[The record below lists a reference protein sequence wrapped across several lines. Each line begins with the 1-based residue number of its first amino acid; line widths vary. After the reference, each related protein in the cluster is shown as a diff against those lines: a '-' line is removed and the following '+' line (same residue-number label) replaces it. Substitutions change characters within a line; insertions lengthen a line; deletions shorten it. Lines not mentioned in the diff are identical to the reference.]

1 MGNGGEVREDER
13 REVVERWKR
22 RGRGGNGEGQ
32 EKGKRECAYGC
43 ALVAFVHWAA
53 K

>member
-1 MGNGGEVREDER
+1 MGNGGEVREEER

-22 RGRGGNGEGQ
+22 RGRWGNGEGQ